1 MSGRECCRSVSSLH
15 RIVSVCKCYRSDS
28 GVMSVSLLQKCEVL
42 LCQCAGV
49 REVLVFTVFIA
60 FSVRHD
66 PSSVRPVPINNVF
79 GQAGGD
85 I

>member
-1 MSGRECCRSVSSLH
+1 
-15 RIVSVCKCYRSDS
+15 
-28 GVMSVSLLQKCEVL
+28 MSVSLLQKCEVL